1 MSIPVNHVGAT
12 NIVLATDNP
21 RQSSTCLESVSV
33 HDKTEVH
40 VGSLGLGTALA
51 VAYDLCSDNG
61 IVNQF
66 NTNANLCASNPQL
79 ANFLSLSAI
88 KSPSSQFSTHC
99 RSTSLSDQHTYN
111 IYSNYFTNNSLW
123 TLQHT
128 DSYLTPISS
137 ASTIFDGSNSI
148 KSLANDNDH
157 SKSIS
162 STCDFSN
169 KSNYFPHVTLDSSV
183 CQPNDVVCSIG
194 SMVDGHYNNNHTN
207 IDTSP
212 HVSNLPTASSGQ
224 KINTNNSDN
233 ECIGINQGITSN
245 NYDNNN
251 IVLKETTDTN
261 HVTSSSTTSVDDSL
275 YQLSEEEMKEIDT
288 SLTTNADLMASRQWK
303 YYIETN
309 EWTRA
314 TCALMACLF
323 TRDQMANSTVLGRGG
338 SQRARLPSNLV
349 AYVVTTIRRRF
360 NKPAAAVRARMAQ
373 KCKDERRFGRIP
385 NSNGNSCIDGNSDC
399 NNTPSPVAA
408 ISSSRSGTRKTRKR
422 PANSTST
429 SSCSSHSLNGIKQ
442 PCTPNYN
449 IYQMNITN
457 DDCCSSTTDSNQL
470 PPINLSPNGM
480 SLSGIG
486 DDVNGE
492 YDCMLQTSL
501 DDSFTLLD
509 QSDVVNYPQIYPLVN
524 HITTIPSLSSSS
536 PIITMTN
543 GVNNINGSCNLSNA
557 SCISIFSNDP

>member
-1 MSIPVNHVGAT
+1 MSIPVNHLGTT

-33 HDKTEVH
+33 NDKTEVH

-51 VAYDLCSDNG
+51 VAYDLCNDTG

-66 NTNANLCASNPQL
+66 NTNANLCASNSQL

-88 KSPSSQFSTHC
+88 KSPTSQFSTHC
-99 RSTSLSDQHTYN
+99 RGTSLSDQHTYN

-123 TLQHT
+123 TLQHS

-137 ASTIFDGSNSI
+137 ASTIFDSSNSI
-148 KSLANDNDH
+148 KSPTNDNDH

-169 KSNYFPHVTLDSSV
+169 KSNYLPHVTHASSV
-183 CQPNDVVCSIG
+183 RQPNDVVCTIG
-194 SMVDGHYNNNHTN
+194 NMIDGPYDNNNNNHNN
-207 IDTSP
+207 IDTSS
-212 HVSNLPTASSGQ
+212 HVSNLPPVSNGQ
-224 KINTNNSDN
+224 KINLNNADN
-233 ECIGINQGITSN
+233 ECISINQGITSN
-245 NYDNNN
+245 NYDNKN

-261 HVTSSSTTSVDDSL
+261 HVTSSSATSIDDSL

-385 NSNGNSCIDGNSDC
+385 NSNINSCIDGNSDC

-408 ISSSRSGTRKTRKR
+408 ISSSRSGTRKSRKR

-429 SSCSSHSLNGIKQ
+429 SSSHSLNGIKQ
-442 PCTPNYN
+442 SCTPNYN
-449 IYQMNITN
+449 IYQMNIIN
-457 DDCCSSTTDSNQL
+457 DDGCSSTTDSNQL
-470 PPINLSPNGM
+470 PPINLSPNCM
-480 SLSGIG
+480 SLNGIG

-492 YDCMLQTSL
+492 FDSILQTSL
-501 DDSFTLLD
+501 DDSFTSLD
-509 QSDVVNYPQIYPLVN
+509 HQSDIVNYSQVYPLVN
-524 HITTIPSLSSSS
+524 HITTIPSST
-536 PIITMTN
+536 INTMTN
-543 GVNNINGSCNLSNA
+543 GINNINGSCNLSNT
-557 SCISIFSNDP
+557 SCISIFSNDL

>member
-1 MSIPVNHVGAT
+1 MSIPVNHLGAT

-61 IVNQF
+61 IMNQF
-66 NTNANLCASNPQL
+66 NTNTNLCASNPQL

-88 KSPSSQFSTHC
+88 KSPNSQFSTHC

-169 KSNYFPHVTLDSSV
+169 KSNYFPHVSLDSSV

-194 SMVDGHYNNNHTN
+194 SMIDGHYNNNHNN

-261 HVTSSSTTSVDDSL
+261 HVTSSSTSIDDSL

-385 NSNGNSCIDGNSDC
+385 NSNGNPCIDGNSDC

-543 GVNNINGSCNLSNA
+543 GVNNMNGSCNLSNT

>member
-1 MSIPVNHVGAT
+1 MSIPVNHLGAT

-88 KSPSSQFSTHC
+88 KSPNSQFSTHC

-137 ASTIFDGSNSI
+137 ASTIFDSSNSV

-169 KSNYFPHVTLDSSV
+169 KSNYFPHVTLNSSV

-194 SMVDGHYNNNHTN
+194 SMIDGHYNNNHNN

-224 KINTNNSDN
+224 INTNNSDN

-261 HVTSSSTTSVDDSL
+261 HVTSSSASSIDDSL

-288 SLTTNADLMASRQWK
+288 SVSCFSFYLYSVGKLFKNFAILRLYPTCFCLKRNA
-303 YYIETN
+303 
-309 EWTRA
+309 
-314 TCALMACLF
+314 
-323 TRDQMANSTVLGRGG
+323 
-338 SQRARLPSNLV
+338 
-349 AYVVTTIRRRF
+349 
-360 NKPAAAVRARMAQ
+360 
-373 KCKDERRFGRIP
+373 
-385 NSNGNSCIDGNSDC
+385 
-399 NNTPSPVAA
+399 
-408 ISSSRSGTRKTRKR
+408 
-422 PANSTST
+422 
-429 SSCSSHSLNGIKQ
+429 
-442 PCTPNYN
+442 
-449 IYQMNITN
+449 
-457 DDCCSSTTDSNQL
+457 
-470 PPINLSPNGM
+470 
-480 SLSGIG
+480 
-486 DDVNGE
+486 
-492 YDCMLQTSL
+492 
-501 DDSFTLLD
+501 
-509 QSDVVNYPQIYPLVN
+509 
-524 HITTIPSLSSSS
+524 
-536 PIITMTN
+536 
-543 GVNNINGSCNLSNA
+543 
-557 SCISIFSNDP
+557 